1 MGWDSGS
8 YSDGS
13 VSVIN
18 IPDFSSGSVG
28 FDSPQ
33 PLPADLVAA
42 DNAAAA
48 NVMAN
53 ISGQAPA
60 FESPLPFD
68 TTQIPADLN
77 TQLQSFTQSLMSQLV
92 SIQGLT
98 SNLTAEQKAVND
110 AAAAYTKAYNDNAG
124 IVAQNRALAARD
136 QAGVDHNTG
145 AYRQYYQN
153 NVNHWNALADAAQAK
168 IDAAKAT
175 YTADLKAYQDNL
187 ATLKSTVTDY
197 TKNYTDYTKAVQT
210 GQVDAKATAD
220 AAKAASDAQAAADKA
235 AADAAAKATADAQA
249 AADAQAKAA
258 SDAQAAADAQAKAT
272 AEKDAAAKAEA
283 DAAAAKAAQDK
294 AVADQMAKDAAAK
307 TGGTGPGTGGGP
319 STTPSTGPGT
329 GGTGGGGAGDTPSTG
344 KDAIGT
350 PSTDPSTITTTP
362 STEPTT
368 PTTPPITPPT
378 TDVPPP
384 TPDVPTPPDEPKA
397 KDPYVP
403 LQTPDDW
410 NLQFRLGPLNLKGG
424 GGGGGRSSAPV
435 YASSDPL
442 STSLLGTG
450 LSTRPDVSSTEAPY
464 LLGTDEAKKNVWNTE
479 SLKNAL
485 GI

>member
-8 YSDGS
+8 YVD
-13 VSVIN
+13 VSS
-18 IPDFSSGSVG
+18 IPDFGSSGSVG

-42 DNAAAA
+42 DNAAMA

-68 TTQIPADLN
+68 TTQIPAELN
-77 TQLQSFTQSLMSQLV
+77 TQLQNFTQSLMSQLV

-110 AAAAYTKAYNDNAG
+110 AAVAYTKAYNANAG
-124 IVAQNRALAARD
+124 NVAYYKQQAAIQQNSANHQTQDSYRNAAN
-136 QAGVDHNTG
+136 AGVRYWTN
-145 AYRQYYQN
+145 
-153 NVNHWNALADAAQAK
+153 LANQAQAT

-220 AAKAASDAQAAADKA
+220 AAKTASDAKAAADKS
-235 AADAAAKATADAQA
+235 AADATAKANQTPPTTDTGTAAGGGT
-249 AADAQAKAA
+249 
-258 SDAQAAADAQAKAT
+258 AT
-272 AEKDAAAKAEA
+272 SGGTATRGGTT
-283 DAAAAKAAQDK
+283 
-294 AVADQMAKDAAAK
+294 
-307 TGGTGPGTGGGP
+307 TGGTGT
-319 STTPSTGPGT
+319 STGS
-329 GGTGGGGAGDTPSTG
+329 GGTGTGTGTGAGTGSGTGTGAGTGSGTDALGTGTGTDTS
-344 KDAIGT
+344 KGT
-350 PSTDPSTITTTP
+350 TTTP
-362 STEPTT
+362 ATPTT
-368 PTTPPITPPT
+368 PTTPPVT
-378 TDVPPP
+378 PP

-403 LQTPDDW
+403 LQPPDDW

-424 GGGGGRSSAPV
+424 GGGGGSSAPV

-442 STSLLGTG
+442 ATSLLGAG

>member
-8 YSDGS
+8 YVD
-13 VSVIN
+13 VSS
-18 IPDFSSGSVG
+18 IPDFGSSGSVG

-42 DNAAAA
+42 DNAAMA

-68 TTQIPADLN
+68 TTQIPAELN
-77 TQLQSFTQSLMSQLV
+77 TQLQNFTQSLMSQLV

-110 AAAAYTKAYNDNAG
+110 AAAAYTKAYNANAG
-124 IVAQNRALAARD
+124 TVAQNRALAARD
-136 QAGVDHNTG
+136 QVGVDRNTG
-145 AYRQYYQN
+145 SYKQYYQN
-153 NVNHWNALADAAQAK
+153 NVNHWNALANAAQAQ

-197 TKNYTDYTKAVQT
+197 TKNYTDYTKAVKT

-220 AAKAASDAQAAADKA
+220 AAKTASDAKAAADKS
-235 AADAAAKATADAQA
+235 AADAAAKVNQTPPTTDTGTAAGGGTVTGGGTATGGG
-249 AADAQAKAA
+249 
-258 SDAQAAADAQAKAT
+258 T
-272 AEKDAAAKAEA
+272 T
-283 DAAAAKAAQDK
+283 
-294 AVADQMAKDAAAK
+294 
-307 TGGTGPGTGGGP
+307 TGGTGT
-319 STTPSTGPGT
+319 STGS
-329 GGTGGGGAGDTPSTG
+329 GGTGTGTGTGAGTGSGTGTGAGTGSGTDALGTGTGTDTS
-344 KDAIGT
+344 KGT
-350 PSTDPSTITTTP
+350 TTTTP
-362 STEPTT
+362 ATPTT
-368 PTTPPITPPT
+368 PTTPPVT
-378 TDVPPP
+378 PP

-403 LQTPDDW
+403 LQPPDDW
-410 NLQFRLGPLNLKGG
+410 NLQFRIGPLNLKGG
-424 GGGGGRSSAPV
+424 GGGGGSSAPV

-442 STSLLGTG
+442 ATSLLGAG